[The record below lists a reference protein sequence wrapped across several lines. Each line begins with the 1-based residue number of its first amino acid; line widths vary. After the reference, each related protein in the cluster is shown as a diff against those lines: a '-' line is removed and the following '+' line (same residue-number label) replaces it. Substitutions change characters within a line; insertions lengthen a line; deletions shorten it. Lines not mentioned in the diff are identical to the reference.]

1 MTIVRLMVACALVC
15 GAIVMAATDHLV
27 ASRSAA
33 STATSGLRWTMSA
46 HAQAPKT
53 AAPAA
58 PVAQTAQA
66 VPMSPDTIIQD
77 YCVDCHND
85 VTKPAGLS
93 FEQFQIAATDKHAPM
108 AERMVR
114 KLQAGMMPPPGTT
127 PPDAASLR
135 GLIDGLEKRLDAAAV
150 ANPNPG
156 RRVFPRLNRA
166 EYARSIRELLGL
178 DVDAG
183 QWLPLDTMNS
193 NFDNIADE
201 QALSAT
207 LLEAYLN
214 AAGEISRMAVGD
226 RSAVALDRT
235 YANSTYASQHPWDY
249 VEGTPF
255 GTRGGMAVKHVFPA
269 DGEYVLQVNLTGGA
283 NSRLEDI
290 DVSIDGERVA
300 LIKYETQPNEMQDGR
315 GAIPMKTEPIVVR
328 AGQHL
333 VAAAFVRRMDGPY
346 EDLVRPHDWSFAGAG
361 TGGAG
366 VTTLP
371 HVRDVVVRGPVRVTG
386 LSETPA
392 RRRIFSCR
400 PTGPDDEKTC
410 VKSIFARLGAVAYR
424 RPLAATEVDGLMQ
437 FYSAGRQRGGFEV
450 GVREALEALL
460 ASPHFIFRLERQP
473 DGVKPGDVYRVGDY
487 ELASRLSFFLF
498 GAPPDD
504 TLRKAAASGA
514 LSTPAGLDKIA
525 RQMLADPRA
534 DALGER
540 FAAQWFRLQDI
551 DKVHPDPNFFPNFDD
566 LLSRDMRN
574 ETIMFFND
582 LVRRN
587 ASALDLY
594 RADYTFL
601 NERLARHYSIPGV
614 AGSHFRRVTYP
625 DKNRVGLFGQGSI
638 LVQTSLANRTS
649 PVLRGKWVMEVLMG
663 TPPPPAP
670 ADVPPLE
677 NTKEA
682 ANGKVLTTRERM
694 ELHRADPQC
703 RSCHLFMDPIG
714 LSLDNFDVIARWRN
728 RESGAPLD
736 TRGDFYD
743 GTKITSPAELSAVLL
758 KRPAPLV
765 RTLTE
770 NLMAYALG
778 RRTEYYDQPAI
789 RAITK
794 KAEAAGYPMT
804 TLILGVINSDAFRSS
819 RAEAVQDVTTP
830 AKTAGNFEGRARR

>member
-1 MTIVRLMVACALVC
+1 M
-15 GAIVMAATDHLV
+15 
-27 ASRSAA
+27 
-33 STATSGLRWTMSA
+33 
-46 HAQAPKT
+46 PP
-53 AAPAA
+53 PAA
-58 PVAQTAQA
+58 GLQWAMSSHVQAVRGAAVPVAQPAA
-66 VPMSPDTIIQD
+66 MDPDTVIQD

-93 FEQFQIAATDKHAPM
+93 FEKFQIAATDTHASM

-114 KLQAGMMPPPGTT
+114 RLQAGMMPPPGTT

-166 EYARSIRELLGL
+166 EYSRSVRELLGL

-183 QWLPLDTMNS
+183 QWLPLDTMNA

-214 AAGEISRMAVGD
+214 AAGEVSRMAVGD
-226 RSAVALDRT
+226 RSAVSLDRT

-255 GTRGGMAVKHVFPA
+255 GTRGGMAIKHVFPA

-315 GAIPMKTEPIVVR
+315 GAIPMKTEPVLIR

-333 VAAAFVRRMDGPY
+333 VAAAFVRKMDGPY

-400 PTGPDDEKTC
+400 PTGPDDDKTC
-410 VKSIFARLGAVAYR
+410 ARSIMARLGGVAYR
-424 RPLAATEVDGLMQ
+424 RPLSATEVDGLMG
-437 FYSAGRQRGGFEV
+437 FYASGRQRGGFEL
-450 GVREALEALL
+450 GIRDALEALL

-473 DGVKPGDVYRVGDY
+473 GGIKPGAIYRIGDY
-487 ELASRLSFFLF
+487 ELASRLSFFLW
-498 GAPPDD
+498 GAPPDEA
-504 TLRKAAASGA
+504 LRKAAAGGV
-514 LSTPAGLDKIA
+514 LSTAAGLDRYA

-534 DALGER
+534 EALGER

-566 LLSRDMRN
+566 LLARDMRR
-574 ETIMFFND
+574 ETILFFND
-582 LVRRN
+582 LVSRN

-601 NERLARHYSIPGV
+601 NERLARHYSIPDV
-614 AGSHFRRVTYP
+614 AGAHFRRVSYP
-625 DKNRVGLFGQGSI
+625 DDRRKGLFGQGSI
-638 LVQTSLANRTS
+638 LVQTSMANRTS

-682 ANGKVLTTRERM
+682 ANGKALTTRERM
-694 ELHRADPQC
+694 EMHRADPQC

-714 LSLDNFDVIARWRN
+714 LALDNFDVIARWRV

-743 GTKITSPAELSAVLL
+743 GTPVSTPSELSTVLL
-758 KRPAPLV
+758 KRPISLM

-778 RRTEYYDQPAI
+778 RRTEHFDQPTI
-789 RAITK
+789 RAITRT
-794 KAEAAGYPMT
+794 AEAAGYPMG
-804 TLILGVINSDAFRSS
+804 TLILGVISSDAFRSS
-819 RAEAVQDVTTP
+819 RAEAPPDMDTA
-830 AKTAGNFEGRARR
+830 AKEVKTVANLQGRARR